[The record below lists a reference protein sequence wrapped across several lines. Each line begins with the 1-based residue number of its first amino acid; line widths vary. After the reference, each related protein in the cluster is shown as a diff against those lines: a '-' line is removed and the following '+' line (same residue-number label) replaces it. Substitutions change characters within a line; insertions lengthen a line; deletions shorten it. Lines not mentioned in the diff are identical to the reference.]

1 MKIKCNKT
9 TFFLTNTQI
18 FKNQKMKRNIITST
32 IAVAAL
38 ALVVTSCDDKNKDKD
53 MAQADTE
60 ERGIILSNMD
70 TTVSPKK
77 DFYNYVNGNWMKN
90 TEIPDDQVRWG
101 GFGVLRKST
110 DQDVLKILNNAKES
124 GAYGADTDQAKALA
138 IFTSELDTVARN
150 EAGIKPLQPALDAIA
165 SIKTVEDFQKVVTTR
180 ATEVAQPFF
189 GIAAFSNP
197 SNSAMNA
204 AYITPGGLGLPDR
217 DYYTN
222 TDAKSIEIREKY
234 VDHITRMLQ
243 FLGDS
248 EAAARKQAETIL
260 AFETKLAEPRLDKVA
275 SRDFRN
281 FNNPRSLEEVQKMVS
296 AVQWEQAL
304 KDMGVAKKLD
314 TIIVMQP
321 TYMQT
326 VQNTLA
332 KKNIDTWK
340 TVMRW
345 QTLNSSAGALSTEIE
360 KANWEFYSQYLSGAK
375 KQRPADERALAT
387 VNGSVGEAVGQLYV
401 EEMFPPEAKAK
412 AETMIANVI
421 AAYKERIS
429 NLDWM
434 SDSTKVKAI
443 EKLDKFTVK
452 IGYPDTWEDYSSMDV
467 KASNS
472 YYENMMA
479 VANWQFKDNL
489 DKINE
494 PVDRTEW
501 GMSPQTVNAY
511 FNPFNNEIVFPAA
524 ILQPPF
530 YDYKA
535 DEAVNYGGMG
545 AVIGHEISHAFD
557 DSGSRFDA
565 QGNLVNWWTDE
576 DLEKFTERGNKLA
589 EQYSNIEVMD
599 SVFINGKFTLGEN
612 IGDLGGLLGAYDGL
626 QRYYKENGRPGKI
639 DGFTPEQRFF
649 MSWATVWRTKQREEA
664 LRTQVKTDSHSP
676 GMYRA
681 IEPLKNI
688 DAFYEAFNITEG
700 DPMYVAPE
708 NRVRIW

>member
-1 MKIKCNKT
+1 MKLNS
-9 TFFLTNTQI
+9 
-18 FKNQKMKRNIITST
+18 ITSVFALA
-32 IAVAAL
+32 AVAL
-38 ALVVTSCDDKNKDKD
+38 AVTSCNDKNNDKT

-70 TTVSPKK
+70 TTVNPRN

-110 DQDVLKILNNAKES
+110 DKDVLEILENAKES
-124 GAYGADTDQAKALA
+124 GTYGEGTDQAKALA
-138 IFTSELDTVARN
+138 IFESELDTVARN
-150 EAGIKPLQPALDAIA
+150 EAGITPLQPALDAIA
-165 SIKTVEDFQKVVTTR
+165 GIETVEDFQKVIATR

-197 SNSAMNA
+197 SNSSMNS

-243 FLGDS
+243 YLGDD
-248 EAAARKQAETIL
+248 EAAARTQAETIL

-281 FNNPRSLEEVQKMVS
+281 FNNPRSMEQVQKMVP
-296 AVQWEQAL
+296 AIQWEQAL
-304 KDMGVAKKLD
+304 DDMGVAKKLD
-314 TIIVMQP
+314 TVLVMQP
-321 TYMQT
+321 TYMET
-326 VQNTLA
+326 VQKVLS
-332 KKNIDTWK
+332 KKDIDTWK

-345 QTLNSSAGALSTEIE
+345 QTLNSAAGALSTEIE
-360 KANWEFYSQYLSGAK
+360 KANWEFYSKYLSGAK
-375 KQRPADERALAT
+375 KQKPADERALAT

-401 EEMFPPEAKAK
+401 DQKFPPEAKAK
-412 AETMIANVI
+412 AEKMIANVI
-421 AAYKERIS
+421 AAYKDRIM

-434 SDSTKVKAI
+434 SQETKEKAVA
-443 EKLDKFTVK
+443 KLNKFTVK
-452 IGYPDTWEDYSSMDV
+452 IGYPDKWEDYSSMDV
-467 KASNS
+467 KAGNT

-479 VANWQFKDNL
+479 VGNWQYKDNL
-489 DKINE
+489 DKIDE

-557 DSGSRFDA
+557 DSGARFDGD
-565 QGNLVNWWTDE
+565 GNLVNWWTDS
-576 DLEKFTERGNKLA
+576 DLEKFTERGDALA
-589 EQYSNIEVMD
+589 AQYDSVEVLD

-626 QRYYKENGRPGKI
+626 QKFYKENGRPGKI

-649 MSWATVWRTKQREEA
+649 MSWATVWRTKQRDEA
-664 LRTQVKTDSHSP
+664 LRTQIKTDPHSP

-681 IEPLKNI
+681 TEPLKNI
-688 DAFYEAFNITEG
+688 DAFYEAFDIKEG